1 MPRTPA
7 AAAKSSKSEADPEI
21 TGRRKH
27 LGRLVEVF
35 AENEATWDDF
45 GSFLDFMSRKVTPC
59 RRDYLKRYN
68 PVIQNCRHSP
78 EMDRGHYGWLAEKD
92 IDFFNKKLL
101 PKDGS
106 FTNHCM
112 TMGSAE
118 KKKTPGFVVDDVC
131 SNAREFLK
139 ALRQGN
145 VVLGSTEGSQ
155 RGAASV
161 PGEVVQYTAN
171 PASPVKAGSSGRRL
185 STKMRVAVLAYLQR
199 FTHDSR
205 QLRDEVFGFL
215 GGCDLQVLHLCG
227 CGVRDADGS
236 FNGCTEP
243 SHLILGTQSLNNLHY
258 KYHGLIEMTETP
270 ADYQSAMKLFQ
281 TSDRLGLGYSR
292 AERTVF
298 WWENCE
304 TTKIPW

>member
-1 MPRTPA
+1 MSTGDGSDDEGIHVNDHQTLNISGSPGSRGHLASSPVPRTPA

-92 IDFFNKKLL
+92 IDFFDKKLL

-118 KKKTPGFVVDDVC
+118 KKKTTGFVVDDVC

-145 VVLGSTEGSQ
+145 VVLGSTGFSA
-155 RGAASV
+155 RCCLC
-161 PGEVVQYTAN
+161 
-171 PASPVKAGSSGRRL
+171 AG
-185 STKMRVAVLAYLQR
+185 
-199 FTHDSR
+199 
-205 QLRDEVFGFL
+205 
-215 GGCDLQVLHLCG
+215 
-227 CGVRDADGS
+227 
-236 FNGCTEP
+236 
-243 SHLILGTQSLNNLHY
+243 
-258 KYHGLIEMTETP
+258 
-270 ADYQSAMKLFQ
+270 
-281 TSDRLGLGYSR
+281 
-292 AERTVF
+292 
-298 WWENCE
+298 
-304 TTKIPW
+304 